1 MAEKSLL
8 GFWFSFIGD
17 CLNFVSLE
25 RLLNIRLALRGV
37 TLGTHIVEGLML
49 LGWMLVSLF
58 TDKVFFDGC

>member
-1 MAEKSLL
+1 MVFL
-8 GFWFSFIGD
+8 FSFIGD

-49 LGWMLVSLF
+49 L
-58 TDKVFFDGC
+58 DARFFIH